1 MMDAVDIG
9 GRLELFV
16 DDYLIETM
24 KGVSLKL
31 HHPQPKEV
39 AISFDHPWEGPYSA
53 YVTVIK
59 DGNHYRMYYRGHGDG
74 REEVTCYAES
84 SDGINWIRPR
94 LGLFDLGGRDNNIV
108 WMGVG
113 THNFAPFLDENPEAS
128 PDERYKAVGGAPLR
142 AFVSKDGVG
151 WRMLGDGPII
161 TEGTFDSQNTAFFD
175 PVQGMYVCYL
185 RDYRDG
191 IRQIKRATSH
201 DFIHWTRPEWIDL
214 GDTPREHLY
223 TNGIVPYFRAPHIYL
238 AFPKRFIP
246 HRNPIKGY
254 PEPGLSDA
262 VFMSSRDGIRWR
274 RTFMEAFIRPGQDP
288 KNWTHRSNMP
298 AWGLLQTAKEEISIY
313 WSQHYFQRGC
323 CMRRGV
329 LRLDGFVSLHA
340 DYYGGEFI
348 TKPILFSGKKLV
360 INYATSAVGHIMVEI
375 QDYGFSP
382 IESFTLKE
390 AEEIYGDEVERIVSW
405 RGRSDLY
412 RFRGERIRLRFCM
425 KDADLYAIR
434 FL

>member
-1 MMDAVDIG
+1 
-9 GRLELFV
+9 
-16 DDYLIETM
+16 
-24 KGVSLKL
+24 
-31 HHPQPKEV
+31 
-39 AISFDHPWEGPYSA
+39 
-53 YVTVIK
+53 
-59 DGNHYRMYYRGHGDG
+59 
-74 REEVTCYAES
+74 
-84 SDGINWIRPR
+84 
-94 LGLFDLGGRDNNIV
+94 
-108 WMGVG
+108 
-113 THNFAPFLDENPEAS
+113 
-128 PDERYKAVGGAPLR
+128 
-142 AFVSKDGVG
+142 
-151 WRMLGDGPII
+151 
-161 TEGTFDSQNTAFFD
+161 
-175 PVQGMYVCYL
+175 
-185 RDYRDG
+185 
-191 IRQIKRATSH
+191 
-201 DFIHWTRPEWIDL
+201 
-214 GDTPREHLY
+214 
-223 TNGIVPYFRAPHIYL
+223 
-238 AFPKRFIP
+238 
-246 HRNPIKGY
+246 
-254 PEPGLSDA
+254 
-262 VFMSSRDGIRWR
+262 
-274 RTFMEAFIRPGQDP
+274 MEAFIRPGQDP

-298 AWGLLQTAKEEISIY
+298 AWGLLQTGEKEISIY